1 MPDDN
6 KLRLWLYYFLLG
18 SAIGA
23 LAETTAFLLQW
34 WILNPPWFFIPWF
47 FIWEGAC
54 FGTLAYLT
62 RNLHFIIQYGIS
74 AAVGGFGEVIAAWV

>member
-34 WILNPPWFFIPWF
+34 WI
-47 FIWEGAC
+47 
-54 FGTLAYLT
+54 
-62 RNLHFIIQYGIS
+62 
-74 AAVGGFGEVIAAWV
+74 